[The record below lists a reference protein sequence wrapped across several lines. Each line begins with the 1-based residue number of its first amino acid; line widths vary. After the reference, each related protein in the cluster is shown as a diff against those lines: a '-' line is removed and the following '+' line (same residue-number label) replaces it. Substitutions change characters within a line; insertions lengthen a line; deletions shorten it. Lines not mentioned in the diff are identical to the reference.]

1 MKTIYKYVINDTA
14 VVAGIQNGKT
24 LLLPVGSKILCC
36 KLQNNKDI
44 CVWVELDPK
53 VEEKE
58 EFTFVLFGTGWPM
71 ADLADANYEYVD
83 TIMFDD
89 GVFVYHVYRIK

>member
-1 MKTIYKYVINDTA
+1 MKTIYKYIINDTA
-14 VVAGIQNGKT
+14 VVAGIQNRKT

-36 KLQNNKDI
+36 KLQRNKDI
-44 CVWVELDPK
+44 CVWIELDPNI
-53 VEEKE
+53 EEKE
-58 EFTFVLFGTGWPM
+58 EFTFAIFGTGWPM
-71 ADLADANYEYVD
+71 RELTDATYEYID